1 MDSVED
7 KIRGLLVKSFDMKPE
22 EITPETNLKDD
33 LEMDSLEMV
42 EVVVKG
48 IYREPTLLL
57 CDAGDCEFCT
67 RYRQPTIEH
76 INKNNPRI

>member
-1 MDSVED
+1 VDSVED

-42 EVVVKG
+42 EVVVALEDEFDIKLDDG
-48 IYREPTLLL
+48 VISNKQSF
-57 CDAGDCEFCT
+57 GDVVK
-67 RYRQPTIEH
+67 TIEG
-76 INKNNPRI
+76 KLKK